1 MTTPKIR
8 TIKRGGAR
16 LYVHPET
23 GEKAIGVTSVLNSLP
38 KPFLQYWRAKVVA
51 EYAVTNAGTLSQMLL
66 EANGQERDFAL
77 AKKAA
82 VDWLKNAPQR
92 DTSMSADLGTAV
104 HDLCEKLARGEKT
117 GPIHPDF
124 QPYVARFQAFL
135 DQYQPEF
142 LFLEETVWNEAL
154 GYAGS
159 FDWIATIQGE
169 TVIGDNKT
177 TRSGVHAEVALQMA
191 AYSRADYILRL
202 VEEDSFE
209 VKEPQVEQIP
219 IPQIDGAVVL
229 HLRPDESSLVP
240 VSISD
245 DVFSVFETLMGVRA
259 WEAEISKHV
268 LGEPI
273 PVTLP

>member
-202 VEEDSFE
+202 IEDDTFE
-209 VKEPQVEQIP
+209 VKEPRAEQIP
-219 IPQIDGAVVL
+219 LPKLDGATVL
-229 HLRPDESSLVP
+229 HLRPDSSALVP

-245 DVFSVFETLMGVRA
+245 EVFEVFETLIKVRA
-259 WEAEISKHV
+259 WEAEVSKNV
-268 LGEPI
+268 LGEPMPI
-273 PVTLP
+273 EV